1 MDEVSFAG
9 KSPIKKSFITLLDGE
24 ADDLSSEHS
33 SSSGLTSDKSVEV
46 LELDENDVERSPFF
60 ELD

>member
-1 MDEVSFAG
+1 MEETSFAG

-24 ADDLSSEHS
+24 ADDLSSEHT
-33 SSSGLTSDKSVEV
+33 SSSGSTSDKSVEV
-46 LELDENDVERSPFF
+46 LELDDDVERSPFF